1 MRSFLAAAAFAAC
14 MVGGGAARAA
24 AFDLHLDGY
33 CNIYHVTLKQGL
45 ANAQDTPSCS
55 GTFGGGLLGTV
66 HLAGKTVVLAI
77 QDAASPGVQRM
88 LQLSYPFTGGG
99 TFKLYETTDGTN
111 FHLALDGT
119 YSLVEGAQTGPMG
132 TRSVTARGR

>member
-1 MRSFLAAAAFAAC
+1 MKKILAAAALAAC
-14 MVGGGAARAA
+14 MSGGAADAA
-24 AFDLHLDGY
+24 AFDIHLDGY
-33 CNIYHVTLKQGL
+33 CNIYHVTLKLGI

-66 HLAGKTVVLAI
+66 HLDGKTVVLAI
-77 QDAASPGVQRM
+77 QDASSPGVQRM

-99 TFKLYETTDGTN
+99 TFKLYETTTGTN

-119 YSLVEGAQTGPMG
+119 YSLVAADEKGPIGAK
-132 TRSVTARGR
+132 SVTARER

>member
-1 MRSFLAAAAFAAC
+1 MKRFPAAMALAAC
-14 MVGGGAARAA
+14 MSGPADAA
-24 AFDLHLDGY
+24 AFDIHLDGY

-66 HLAGKTVVLAI
+66 HLHGKTVVLAI
-77 QDAASPGVQRM
+77 QDASSPGVQRM
-88 LQLSYPFTGGG
+88 LELSYPFTGGG
-99 TFKLYETTDGTN
+99 TFKLYETTNGTN

-119 YSLVEGAQTGPMG
+119 YSLVEGGGPRG